1 MNEQKISSLGLLAS
15 KGVYASTS
23 NDVEKGKLLE
33 KILNFI
39 EILKSDSSFVKGDSK
54 EFDLFVYLKMRIAQV
69 QEKLFKQIDEVIHHE
84 KFTTLE
90 CKWRGLNHLIKN
102 VEHGQGLK
110 VKVLSVGDSQLAKDL
125 LKASDFD
132 QSKMFKK
139 VYENEIGTLG
149 GTPFS
154 VMLYDFYFN
163 SSNYHVDVMDKLS
176 QVCAAAHCPCI
187 SSVAPSVFNIEDFR
201 KINQS
206 RDIAKVF
213 QTSARIAWNGFRM
226 KEDARY
232 MTLVLPRI
240 MARAPYSVDNNPVDG
255 LAYAETVDSSRQDHF
270 VWMNTAYALMVRIAS
285 AQASYGWTA
294 AIRGI
299 EGGGCAYDLPIFLY
313 TKKEGDLGLKCP
325 TEVSITDRREKE
337 LSDLGFAPLC
347 HSKGT
352 NLAVFFS
359 SQTVQIPQIYDKP
372 NANANARMSSSLP
385 YMLIA
390 SRFAHYIKVMVRNKI
405 GSFQTA
411 QNIEHY
417 LQNWVSSY
425 VLLNPI
431 ASQDLKSQMP
441 LKEAKVS
448 VYEVPGTVG
457 IYEAIIWVSP
467 HLQLDEMSVSIR
479 LVSRLPEAKQ

>member
-1 MNEQKISSLGLLAS
+1 MSEEKKSSLDLLVDNGIFVTTNN
-15 KGVYASTS
+15 K
-23 NDVEKGKLLE
+23 DEKTKIIE
-33 KILNFI
+33 KIISFI
-39 EILKSDSSFVKGDSK
+39 EIVKADTTFVNVENN
-54 EFDLFVYLKMRIAQV
+54 EFDLFVALKIKIAEL
-69 QEKLFKQIDEVIHHE
+69 QEKLNKQIDNVIHHE
-84 KFTTLE
+84 KFTSLE
-90 CKWRGLNHLIKN
+90 GKWRGLDHLIRN
-102 VEHGQGLK
+102 VEHGESMK
-110 VKVLSVGDSQLAKDL
+110 IKVLSVGDDYLAKDL

-132 QSKMFKK
+132 QSKLFKK

-163 SSNYHVDVMDKLS
+163 ASNYHVEFMEKLTL
-176 QVCAAAHCPCI
+176 VCAAAHCPCI
-187 SSVAPSVFNIEDFR
+187 SSVAPTVFNIEDFR

-213 QTSARIAWNGFRM
+213 QTNARIAWNSFRM
-226 KEDARY
+226 KEDSRY
-232 MTLVLPRI
+232 MTIVLPRI
-240 MARAPYSVDNNPVDG
+240 MARAPYSIDNNPAEG
-255 LAYAETVDSSRQDHF
+255 IAYHETVDSNFQGHF
-270 VWMNTAYALMVRIAS
+270 IWMNTVYALAVRIAT
-285 AQASYGWTA
+285 AQSNYGWTA

-359 SQTVQIPQIYDKP
+359 VQTLQVPQLYDKP
-372 NANANARMSSSLP
+372 NANANARMSASMP

-390 SRFAHYIKVMVRNKI
+390 SRFAHYIKVMIRNKI
-405 GSFQTA
+405 GSFQSA
-411 QNIEHY
+411 ASIENY

-425 VLLNPI
+425 VLLNPT

-441 LKEAKVS
+441 LKNAKVN
-448 VYEVPGTVG
+448 VIETPGTVG
-457 IYEAIIWVSP
+457 VYDAIIWVSP

-479 LVSRLPEAKQ
+479 LVSRLPQIKS